1 MSRLGRITY
10 GRTTEVLD
18 IPRPDY
24 TESTKKPGFEELV
37 KPRHESEVSGGKSVI

>member
-10 GRTTEVLD
+10 GRTTEMLD

-24 TESTKKPGFEELV
+24 SESLKSPGFEELV
-37 KPRHESEVSGGKSVI
+37 KAKHPAEDGGDKAVM